1 MKKNTKEWLKDF
13 GGVVPA
19 APILNLKESLE
30 NPFLKDRKNI
40 QTLKTKHGVDISL
53 LKTPVHLAEDNQNDF
68 TAPELGD
75 HTDEV
80 LSGVGFSDDQIKNF
94 RSLGIV

>member
-19 APILNLKESLE
+19 APILDLKQSLE
-30 NPFLKDRKNI
+30 NPFLKDRRNI

-53 LKTPVHLAEDNQNDF
+53 LKTPVHLKEDNQDDF

-80 LSGVGFSDDQIKNF
+80 LSNAGFSDDQIRKL
-94 RSLGIV
+94 RLLGVI